1 MFETVFNG
9 PIPASFC
16 FFSFFSHFQAQI
28 LKKTV
33 CFSGIRTRIVRVE
46 GEDADRL
53 TTTTAHERK
62 GLGTFTSAAQLVQ
75 SMLTK
80 SENPRFD
87 AHPFK
92 LCHLQ

>member
-9 PIPASFC
+9 PIPACFC
-16 FFSFFSHFQAQI
+16 LFSFFSNFPAQI

-46 GEDADRL
+46 GEDADHL
-53 TTTTAHERK
+53 TTTTAHVQK
-62 GLGTFTSAAQLVQ
+62 GLGIFTSAAQLVQ
-75 SMLTK
+75 SMLPK

-87 AHPFK
+87 AHPSK